1 MIEILWESSLPRPYD
16 PQAVKD
22 FCEEA
27 ADVCGLGPGQE
38 ISLVFTTDEQICR
51 LNGEYRNKAEPTDVL
66 SFAFG
71 EAEGWPADQ
80 NEGLLGEVFIST
92 QMIGE
97 NAAYF
102 QVDEEE
108 ELKRLIVHGFLHVLG
123 HDHQTNNEEEPM
135 LKKQEKILKQLAHL
149 NLKNLEQGKQSS

>member
-1 MIEILWESSLPRPYD
+1 MIEILWESSLPRIYN

-27 ADVCGLGPGQE
+27 ADVCGLRPEQE
-38 ISLVFTTDEQICR
+38 ISLVFTTDEQIAR
-51 LNGEYRNKAEPTDVL
+51 LNREYRNKTEPTDVL
-66 SFAFG
+66 SFAFS
-71 EAEGWPADQ
+71 ETEDWPADQ
-80 NEGLLGEVFIST
+80 NEDLLGEVFIST

-135 LKKQEKILKQLAHL
+135 IGKQEEILKRLAHL
-149 NLKNLEQGKQSS
+149 NLKNFEQGK